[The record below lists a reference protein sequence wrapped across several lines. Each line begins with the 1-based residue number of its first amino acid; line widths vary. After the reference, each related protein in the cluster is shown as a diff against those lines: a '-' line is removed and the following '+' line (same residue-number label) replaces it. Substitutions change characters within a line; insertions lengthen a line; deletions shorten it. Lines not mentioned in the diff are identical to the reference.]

1 MQKMRNLRW
10 NLFWVGAGILVLLL
24 KTFLGN
30 NSILVERW
38 YSRGLFIG
46 VRYFFD
52 LLSWMPFPLMYL
64 FWSVVVWGA
73 WRKIQSWRKTGF
85 SILQFS
91 LGTLSF
97 VGALLFFF
105 FILWGFNYSRLS
117 IEQQLGLQL
126 KPLNKKEL
134 ETVFQQETAQLMQLR
149 TQIKTAQNR
158 ALRRSDF
165 PMELE
170 KNLREGLENW
180 LATHNF
186 PTAGQV
192 RGRLL
197 YPRGVFLRFS
207 TAGLYFPYTG
217 EGHVDPGLHPI
228 QWPFTLTHELG
239 HGYGF
244 GDEGT
249 CNFLALVAC
258 DGAGHPAI
266 RYSGRLNYWRT
277 LAAQYRQYDPEA
289 FKKIR
294 EELPQAIQLDLDA
307 INEAILRYP
316 DLVPDLQPRI
326 YNAYLKSQGIAEGVL
341 NYDRVVMLAVA
352 YEKMKDER

>member
-1 MQKMRNLRW
+1 MRNLKW
-10 NLFWVGAGILVLLL
+10 NLFWILAGVFVLVL

-30 NSILVERW
+30 NSKWIELW
-38 YSRGLFIG
+38 YSRGVYIG

-52 LLSWMPFPLMYL
+52 ALSWLPFPTIYL
-64 FWSVVVWGA
+64 FWMVVFWGA
-73 WRKIQSWRKTGF
+73 WRKVQQWRKAGF
-85 SILQFS
+85 GLGQFL
-91 LGTLSF
+91 LGTGSF
-97 VGALLFFF
+97 IGALLFFF
-105 FILWGFNYSRLS
+105 FLLWGFNYSRLP
-117 IEQQLGLQL
+117 IEQQLGLTL
-126 KPLNKKEL
+126 KPLNKVEL
-134 ETVFQQETAQLMQLR
+134 EEVFQQETNDLIALR
-149 TQIKTAQNR
+149 TKITTAQNR

-165 PMELE
+165 PEKLE
-170 KNLREGLENW
+170 KTLRDGLENW
-180 LATHNF
+180 LAAHQF
-186 PTAGQV
+186 PTAGKV

-217 EGHVDPGLHPI
+217 EGHIDPGLHPL

-258 DGAGHPAI
+258 DTSRDLAI

-277 LAAQYRQYDPEA
+277 LAAQYRHYDPEG
-289 FKKIR
+289 FRKTR
-294 EELPQAIQLDLDA
+294 DELPLPIQLDLDA
-307 INEAILRYP
+307 INAAMQRFP
-316 DLVPDLQPRI
+316 DLIPDLQPRI

-341 NYDRVVMLAVA
+341 NYDRVVMLVVA
-352 YEKMKDER
+352 FEKVKSEK

>member
-1 MQKMRNLRW
+1 MRNLKW
-10 NLFWVGAGILVLLL
+10 NIFWIVAGVLVLLL
-24 KTFLGN
+24 KTFFGN
-30 NSILVERW
+30 NSVWVEHW
-38 YSRGLFIG
+38 YSRGLFQG

-52 LLSWMPFPLMYL
+52 LLSWVPFPLMYL
-64 FWSVVVWGA
+64 FWIVVFWGA
-73 WRKIQSWRKTGF
+73 WRKVQSWRKHGF
-85 SILQFS
+85 ALGQFA

-97 VGALLFFF
+97 MGALLFFF
-105 FILWGFNYSRLS
+105 FVLWGFNYSRLP
-117 IEQQLGLQL
+117 IEKQLGLEL
-126 KPLNKKEL
+126 KPLDKSEL
-134 ETVFQQETAQLMQLR
+134 EQAFQKETADLLR
-149 TQIKTAQNR
+149 LRAEIKGAQNR
-158 ALRRSDF
+158 ALKREDF
-165 PMELE
+165 PVKLE
-170 KNLREGLENW
+170 KTLRQGLEKW
-180 LATHNF
+180 LAAHDF
-186 PTAGQV
+186 PTAGSV

-258 DGAGHPAI
+258 DASQNPAI

-277 LAAQYRQYDPEA
+277 LAGQYRRYEPDA
-289 FKKIR
+289 FKKTR
-294 EELPQAIQLDLDA
+294 DQLPKAIQLDLDA
-307 INEAILRYP
+307 VNEAILRYP
-316 DLVPDLQPRI
+316 DFIPDLQPRI

-341 NYDRVVMLAVA
+341 NYDRVVMLAQA
-352 YEKMKDER
+352 YEKMKNEK